1 MVTPLSPDDPVALGG
16 YRLERRL
23 GEGGQGVVY
32 LGRGASGEP
41 VAVKLLGAGD
51 PATRARLARE
61 LDALAGIASFCTA
74 RVLDVSTGGPRP
86 YVVSEYVDGPSLT
99 DRVRERGPL
108 RDGDLERLAV
118 GTATALAAI
127 HAAGVVHR
135 DLKPSNVLLG
145 PDGPRVVDFGIAR
158 AEGAATLTSGL
169 VGTPA
174 YLAPEQIAGAPASA
188 ASDVFAW
195 ASTVLYAA
203 TGASPFGADT
213 VPAVLHRVLHAEP
226 DLSALPPR
234 LREPVAACLSKDAS
248 RRPAA
253 RDLMVTL
260 VTPNRR
266 PASPSLPPAGPPAG
280 PSPTTPSPTGAV
292 PTPPSPGGPT
302 PPSPGGPTP
311 PSPGG
316 PTPPSPGGPTPPSA
330 GGPTAPSAA
339 PPSLPPGTTAPAAP
353 PSLPAATDAADA
365 PASVPTAP
373 TGLSGP
379 SAPAVPGST
388 AGPTGLAGNAAPPA
402 LPASAPGP
410 TGLSGTAAPPAL
422 PGNATGPTGLAGTA
436 AQPALPGN
444 ATGPTGLAGTAAPP
458 ALPVSAA
465 GPMGLSGST
474 APPALPGKATGPTGL
489 SVPPSSPVGT
499 GAPGPARGA
508 GSGGRV
514 RRRGPLV
521 AGVAGVVA
529 LVVAGGALLL
539 VNRAPAAG
547 PGGTPAEAAGSS
559 TATSGSTA
567 SSTSSGSASSATSSA
582 STTSTAT
589 SGSTGSAAAAAATA
603 SPGPSGPGPTGSG
616 PASAPPTTGA
626 TAPGSPPPTT
636 APPLS
641 GPPRIPAAFAG
652 TWTGR
657 TTSTDPRDSDGAR
670 DTVTLKAGASTA
682 VWEEKDG
689 QSGCA
694 TTIRLAEARPDALTF
709 LLDGRKHVCA
719 RGTLV
724 LALKGGV
731 LTYTRHDPPGA
742 GAVTQSGSL
751 GKG

>member
-1 MVTPLSPDDPVALGG
+1 MVTPLTPDDPVALGG

-32 LGRGASGEP
+32 LGRSASGEP
-41 VAVKLLGAGD
+41 VAVKLLGTGD

-86 YVVSEYVDGPSLT
+86 YVVSEYVDGPSLA

-127 HAAGVVHR
+127 HAAGIVHR

-253 RDLMVTL
+253 RDLMVAL
-260 VTPNRR
+260 VTPNHR
-266 PASPSLPPAGPPAG
+266 PASPSPSPAGPPAG
-280 PSPTTPSPTGAV
+280 PSPSGPPAGPSPTAPPPAGAA
-292 PTPPSPGGPT
+292 PTPPST
-302 PPSPGGPTP
+302 
-311 PSPGG
+311 
-316 PTPPSPGGPTPPSA
+316 
-330 GGPTAPSAA
+330 GGPTALGAP
-339 PPSLPPGTTAPAAP
+339 PPSLPAGATAPAAP
-353 PSLPAATDAADA
+353 PALPIATVATVAAGA
-365 PASVPTAP
+365 PASAPTAP
-373 TGLSGP
+373 TAVSGP
-379 SAPAVPGST
+379 TAQPPLPGS
-388 AGPTGLAGNAAPPA
+388 
-402 LPASAPGP
+402 
-410 TGLSGTAAPPAL
+410 
-422 PGNATGPTGLAGTA
+422 ATGPSGPA
-436 AQPALPGN
+436 AQPALPGS
-444 ATGPTGLAGTAAPP
+444 AG
-458 ALPVSAA
+458 
-465 GPMGLSGST
+465 
-474 APPALPGKATGPTGL
+474 GPTGL
-489 SVPPSSPVGT
+489 SVPPSSPRGT
-499 GAPGPARGA
+499 GASGAARGA
-508 GSGGRV
+508 GSGGRG

-547 PGGTPAEAAGSS
+547 PGGTTAEAAGSS
-559 TATSGSTA
+559 TASTVSSGSSA
-567 SSTSSGSASSATSSA
+567 SSGSASSATSSA
-582 STTSTAT
+582 STAT

-603 SPGPSGPGPTGSG
+603 SPAPSGPGP
-616 PASAPPTTGA
+616 ASTPPTIAT

-636 APPLS
+636 APPPS
-641 GPPRIPAAFAG
+641 GPLRIPAAFAG

-694 TTIRLAEARPDALTF
+694 TTIRLAEVRPDALTF

-731 LTYTRHDPPGA
+731 LTYTRRDPPGA

>member
-1 MVTPLSPDDPVALGG
+1 MVTPLTPDDPVALGG

-86 YVVSEYVDGPSLT
+86 YVVSEYVDGPSLA

-108 RDGDLERLAV
+108 RGGDLERLAV

-316 PTPPSPGGPTPPSA
+316 PTPPSAGGPTPPSA

-353 PSLPAATDAADA
+353 PSLPAATEAADD

-373 TGLSGP
+373 TDLSGSTP
-379 SAPAVPGST
+379 PAVPGST
-388 AGPTGLAGNAAPPA
+388 AGPTGLAGTAAPPA
-402 LPASAPGP
+402 LPAS
-410 TGLSGTAAPPAL
+410 T
-422 PGNATGPTGLAGTA
+422 
-436 AQPALPGN
+436 
-444 ATGPTGLAGTAAPP
+444 TGPTGLAGTAAPP

-465 GPMGLSGST
+465 GPMSLSGST
-474 APPALPGKATGPTGL
+474 APPAFPASATGRTGL

-582 STTSTAT
+582 STTSTAA

>member
-1 MVTPLSPDDPVALGG
+1 MVTPLTPDDPVALGG

-302 PPSPGGPTP
+302 PPSA
-311 PSPGG
+311 
-316 PTPPSPGGPTPPSA
+316 GGPTPPSA

-339 PPSLPPGTTAPAAP
+339 PPSLSPGTTAPAAP
-353 PSLPAATDAADA
+353 PSLPAATDAADE

-373 TGLSGP
+373 TDLSGP
-379 SAPAVPGST
+379 TAPALSGST

-410 TGLSGTAAPPAL
+410 TGLSGTAA
-422 PGNATGPTGLAGTA
+422 
-436 AQPALPGN
+436 QPALPGN
-444 ATGPTGLAGTAAPP
+444 ATGPTGLAETAAPP

-465 GPMGLSGST
+465 GPMSLSGST
-474 APPALPGKATGPTGL
+474 APPAFPASATGRTGL

-529 LVVAGGALLL
+529 LVVAGGVLLL

-547 PGGTPAEAAGSS
+547 PGGIPAEAAGSS

-616 PASAPPTTGA
+616 PASAPPTTGT

-670 DTVTLKAGASTA
+670 DTVTLEAGASTA

-694 TTIRLAEARPDALTF
+694 TRIRLAEARPDALTF